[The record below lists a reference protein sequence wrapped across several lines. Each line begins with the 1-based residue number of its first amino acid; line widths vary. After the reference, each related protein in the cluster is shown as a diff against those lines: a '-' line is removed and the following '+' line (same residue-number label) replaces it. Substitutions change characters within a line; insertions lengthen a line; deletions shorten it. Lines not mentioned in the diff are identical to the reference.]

1 MAGRRT
7 WIVTLS
13 GARKPAEV
21 RRDLAAAGFEVSEV
35 MEAIGVITGKADEA
49 AAARARAVSGVADVS
64 PDTSVDIGPPG
75 SDRTW

>member
-1 MAGRRT
+1 MTGRRT

-13 GARKPAEV
+13 GDRAAGEV
-21 RRDLAAAGFEVSEV
+21 KRDLAAAGLSVGEV
-35 MEAIGVITGKADEA
+35 MEAIGVITATGDEA
-49 AAARARAVSGVADVS
+49 AAGRAREVAGVADVA